1 MAVTYNLSIGS
12 WSADSS
18 SDPHTEVVSIETAS
32 ALGAAATRCRI
43 TLYAEPSNGRQLSF
57 KQGDPITVE
66 LTSGDVTETVMTAAV
81 KQVRSTLGTMV
92 VTGRGTLEA
101 LATARV
107 NSVYSNQTAQQI
119 ANDLASQAGA
129 DVGDMDT
136 GDTYPYV
143 VAHSSRSTLDVL
155 RQIAGVEGMDLYTD
169 AEGKLTMKR
178 FTKQSADH
186 TFRYGVDILDAR
198 LEEREPTSVHAI
210 VVGESPA
217 STQGNDAWY
226 YLAKD
231 ASAVLGDS
239 GSGVQLLARH
249 DGAVRTK
256 AAAKRLADATV
267 AGIAAYTTT
276 GRIAVVGAPR
286 VKLGDAI
293 AITDA
298 PAQSLNATF
307 KVTVVRHRF
316 AKRSG
321 LVTIIDFCALPGA
334 PGGAPS
340 ASGVGGLL

>member
-1 MAVTYNLSIGS
+1 MAVTFNLSIGS
-12 WSADSS
+12 WSADSA

-43 TLYAEPSNGRQLSF
+43 TLYAAPSNGKQLSF
-57 KQGDPITVE
+57 QQGDPITVE
-66 LTSGDVTETVMTAAV
+66 LTAGDVTETVMTAAV

-107 NSVYSNQTAQQI
+107 NAVYSNQTAQQI
-119 ANDLASQAGA
+119 ANDLASQASA

-136 GDTYPYV
+136 GDTYPYF
-143 VAHSSRSTLDVL
+143 VAHESRSTLDLL
-155 RQIAGVEGMDLYTD
+155 RQIAGVEGMDLYASAD
-169 AEGKLTMKR
+169 GKLTMKR
-178 FTKQSADH
+178 FTKQTADH
-186 TFRYGVDILDAR
+186 TFKYGVDILDAR
-198 LEEREPTSVHAI
+198 IEERDPPTVHAI
-210 VVGESPA
+210 VAGESPA

-226 YLAKD
+226 FLAKD
-231 ASAVLGDS
+231 ASAFLGDS
-239 GSGVQLLARH
+239 GSGVQLLATH

-267 AGIAAYTTT
+267 AGIAAYTTA
-276 GRIAVVGAPR
+276 GRVVVLGAPA

-298 PAQSLNATF
+298 PAPPLNATF

-321 LVTIIDFCALPGA
+321 LVTIIDFCALSTTAGL
-334 PGGAPS
+334 GGM
-340 ASGVGGLL
+340 L